1 MIFFILFVTSKIPCY
16 DYGESG
22 GMEEGK
28 FNSASNKIRVNKII
42 DDMTLFD
49 DDLMSHVF
57 DNNIEAT
64 ELLLRI
70 ILEEDIKVISVTGQ
84 DELKNP
90 IVDGRDVTLDVHAAE
105 ANGRKINVEVQGNSK
120 GAAVERARFHS
131 SMIDVRM
138 LKTKQDFSE
147 LKNSYVIFFYKRDK
161 FKEGLPI
168 YHVERIVRETG
179 KPFNDGS
186 HIIYVNGSYK
196 GEGDLARLIEDFHQ
210 KNPADMHYKALSDGV
225 KHFKEIEKGRE
236 NMCDSVEKYAKER
249 ADERE
254 IMTKI
259 DIAKNLIKDVG
270 LSMDQVFKALEIRKD
285 QQDFFLSQVQK

>member
-1 MIFFILFVTSKIPCY
+1 MWKVLFHIFPVFFNKFLFVTSKIPCY

-22 GMEEGK
+22 GMEEDK
-28 FNSASNKIRVNKII
+28 FNGTNNKRRVNKII

-70 ILEEDIKVISVTGQ
+70 ILEEDIKVISVIGQ

-90 IVDGRDVTLDVHAAE
+90 IVDGRNVTLDVHAAD
-105 ANGRKINVEVQGNSK
+105 ATGRKINVEVQGNSK
-120 GAAVERARFHS
+120 GASVERARFHS
-131 SMIDVRM
+131 SMVDVRM
-138 LKTKQDFSE
+138 LKSKQTFSE
-147 LKNSYVIFFYKRDK
+147 LKDSYVIFFYKRDK

-179 KPFNDGS
+179 KPFEDGS

-196 GEGDLARLIEDFHQ
+196 GEGDLAKLIEDFHQ
-210 KNPADMHYKALSDGV
+210 KNPANMNFKALSDGV
-225 KHFKEIEKGRE
+225 KHFKEKEKGRE
-236 NMCDSVEKYAKER
+236 TMCDSVEKYAK
-249 ADERE
+249 DY
-254 IMTKI
+254 
-259 DIAKNLIKDVG
+259 AKEY
-270 LSMDQVFKALEIRKD
+270 AEE
-285 QQDFFLSQVQK
+285 QKNHNET